1 MDASPAL
8 TAALADRYRI
18 ERELGQGGMATVY
31 LAEDLRH
38 HRKVALKV
46 LKPEL
51 AAMLGGERF
60 VHEITT
66 TAALQHPNILPLF
79 DSGEAGQRGS
89 GEGVFLYYVMPYV
102 EGETLRTKL
111 NRETQLGIDEA
122 VKITIAVADA
132 LDYAHRHG
140 VIHRDIKPENIL
152 LHDGRPVVADFGIA
166 LALSAAAGGRLTET
180 GLSLGTPH
188 YMSPEQATAE
198 KELSPRSDIYSL
210 GSVLYEMLTG
220 NPPHTGASA
229 QQIIMKIVT
238 EEAVPVTRHRKSVPP
253 NVAAAV
259 SKALEKLPADRF
271 ASAAEFAAALTS
283 PTYTRPLTGV
293 GAAAGPASRRWK
305 QIALAAGAAALGCAV
320 LALWAW
326 LRPAPTQ
333 PVTRFGI
340 AFPDS
345 QLPRG
350 VLELTRDG
358 SRLVYEG
365 PGDSAEGQLWV
376 KDRDR
381 SEATPIPGTDN
392 ARGFTLSPDGKWIA
406 FVINGKLKKMPI
418 SGGAAV
424 TVADSAFFSGAAW
437 LDDGTIVYTSNRFK
451 LMRVSD
457 AGGPST
463 ELVDLS
469 NSQRLAGMP
478 TPLPRGRG
486 VIFTS
491 CVGTCVQ
498 ADLWVCDLVSDKAR
512 RLVSGVLKGWYL
524 PSGHLMYVGQNGEM
538 FAGRF
543 DLKALELRGTPVP
556 VISGVGLVD
565 NIVPM
570 VTVSFTGTLVMRA
583 GNVVGGQRGVH
594 EMVWVDRAGRRL
606 PVDSGWTFRLTQS
619 ASNVGWALS
628 PDGSRLVIGLYTSSG
643 DDLWLKQLPD
653 GPLSRLTFDSA
664 AEWRPRWTPDGQFVT
679 FIESVGN
686 RFRRRRA
693 DGTGTDETLLSRPNQ
708 ILEGF
713 VSHDGAWLV
722 ARTGGIGPESG
733 GRDIVAMRLG
743 VDSVAAPLVADP
755 RYDEEAP
762 ALSPDGRWLAYESD
776 ETGRTE
782 VYIRPFPN
790 TEGGKWQVSL
800 NGGQAPLWAHS
811 SRELFFVDGARNM
824 VATPV
829 GTGTPLQLGERR
841 LLFRLDPDIYLGN
854 LEHYTPFDISP
865 DDRRFIMA
873 RQLRGESEPAQNF
886 LLVEN
891 WFEELKAKVGAR

>member
-1 MDASPAL
+1 MTDPAARL
-8 TAALADRYRI
+8 SAALADRYRI

-31 LAEDLRH
+31 LAEDLKH
-38 HRKVALKV
+38 KRKVALKV

-51 AAMLGGERF
+51 AAVLGAERF
-60 VHEITT
+60 VQEITT
-66 TAALQHPNILPLF
+66 TAALQHPHILPLF
-79 DSGEAGQRGS
+79 DSGTA
-89 GEGVFLYYVMPYV
+89 EGFLYYVMPFID
-102 EGETLRTKL
+102 GETLRAKL

-122 VKITIAVADA
+122 VKITTAVADA

-140 VIHRDIKPENIL
+140 VVHRDIKPENIL
-152 LHDGRPVVADFGIA
+152 LHDGRPMVADFGIA
-166 LALSAAAGGRLTET
+166 LALSAAAGGRMTET

-198 KELSPRSDIYSL
+198 KEITARSDVYSL
-210 GSVLYEMLTG
+210 GSVLYELLTG

-238 EEAVPVTRHRKSVPP
+238 EEAAPVSKLRKSVPH
-253 NVAAAV
+253 NVVAAV
-259 SKALEKLPADRF
+259 GKALEKLPADRF
-271 ASAAEFAAALTS
+271 PSAAEFAAALTS

-293 GAAAGPASRRWK
+293 GAAAGPASRRWR
-305 QIALAAGAAALGCAV
+305 QLALAAGAVALGCAA

-345 QLPRG
+345 QTPRG
-350 VLELTRDG
+350 LLELTRDG

-365 PGDSAEGQLWV
+365 PGDSTGTRLWV
-376 KDRDR
+376 KDRER
-381 SEATPIPGTDN
+381 YEATPIPGTER
-392 ARGFTLSPDGKWIA
+392 ALGFTVSPDGKWIA
-406 FVINGKLKKMPI
+406 FVVNGKLKKLPI

-424 TVADSAFFSGAAW
+424 TVADSAFFSGTAW

-451 LMRVSD
+451 LMRVPE

-463 ELVDLS
+463 ELVDLTD
-469 NSQRLAGMP
+469 SQRLAGIP
-478 TPLPRGRG
+478 TPLPRARG
-486 VIFTS
+486 VIFTA
-491 CVGTCVQ
+491 CAGICVQ
-498 ADLWVCDLVSDKAR
+498 ADLWVYDLGSRKAR
-512 RLVSGVLKGWYL
+512 RLVSGVRKGWYL
-524 PSGHLMYVGQNGEM
+524 PSGHLIYVSQDGEM

-543 DLKALELRGTPVP
+543 DLKALEFSGTPVP
-556 VISGVGLVD
+556 VMSGVGLLD
-565 NIVPM
+565 AIVPL
-570 VTVSFTGTLVMRA
+570 VTVSSTGTLVMGA
-583 GNVVGGQRGVH
+583 SSLFGELRGLH
-594 EMVWVDRAGRRL
+594 EMVWVDRAGRRV

-628 PDGSRLVIGLYTSSG
+628 PDGARLVIGLNTSSG
-643 DDLWLKQLPD
+643 DDLWLKQLPA

-679 FIESVGN
+679 YIESIGN
-686 RFRRRRA
+686 GFRRRRA
-693 DGTGTDETLLSRPNQ
+693 DGTGTDETLLSRPTQ
-708 ILEGF
+708 TLEGF
-713 VSHDGAWLV
+713 VSHDGVWLV
-722 ARTGGIGPESG
+722 ARTGGAGNQSGERNIIG
-733 GRDIVAMRLG
+733 MRLG
-743 VDSVAAPLVADP
+743 VDSIPKPLVADP
-755 RYDEEAP
+755 RYDEAAP

-776 ETGRTE
+776 ETGRSE

-811 SRELFFVDGARNM
+811 SRELFYVDGARNM

-841 LLFRLDPDIYLGN
+841 VLFRLERDIYLNN
-854 LEHYTPFDISP
+854 LEHYTPFDISR
-865 DDRRFIMA
+865 DDRRFLMA
-873 RQLRGESEPAQNF
+873 RQVRPESEPAQTYV
-886 LLVEN
+886 LVEN